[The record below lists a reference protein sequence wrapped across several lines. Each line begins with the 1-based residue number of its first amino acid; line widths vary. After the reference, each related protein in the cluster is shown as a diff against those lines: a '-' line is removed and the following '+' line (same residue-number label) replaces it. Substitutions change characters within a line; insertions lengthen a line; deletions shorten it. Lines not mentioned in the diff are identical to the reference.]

1 MTVRGVDDQ
10 DVETGGEQTLRTLEA
25 LAAGTRVRSHA
36 ETAMLVLAGRR
47 IALRLLDVLDGYQT
61 DTPIEFV
68 DDEQLFDAM
77 LVQQAFCI
85 FARDILAH
93 CDKPV
98 PGTPLGDRLARGVR
112 ESHVAVGQDAGE
124 TTGTPPDDPEG
135 GDFVGG

>member
-10 DVETGGEQTLRTLEA
+10 DVETGGEQRFGTLDA
-25 LAAGTRVRSHA
+25 LAAGTRRRSHA

-47 IALRLLDVLDGYQT
+47 IALRLLYVLDGYQT
-61 DTPIEFV
+61 DTSIEFV

-98 PGTPLGDRLARGVR
+98 PGHQLGDRLARVVG
-112 ESHVAVGQDAGE
+112 ESHVAVGQNAGE
-124 TTGTPPDDPEG
+124 TTGPALAERDDG
-135 GDFVGG
+135 GLVVG

>member
-10 DVETGGEQTLRTLEA
+10 DVETGGEQRFGTLDA
-25 LAAGTRVRSHA
+25 LAAGTRRRSHA

-47 IALRLLDVLDGYQT
+47 IALRLLYVLDGYQT
-61 DTPIEFV
+61 DTPIEFI

-98 PGTPLGDRLARGVR
+98 PGHQLGDRLGGGLGGTHAACGWNGR
-112 ESHVAVGQDAGE
+112 DE
-124 TTGTPPDDPEG
+124 T
-135 GDFVGG
+135 